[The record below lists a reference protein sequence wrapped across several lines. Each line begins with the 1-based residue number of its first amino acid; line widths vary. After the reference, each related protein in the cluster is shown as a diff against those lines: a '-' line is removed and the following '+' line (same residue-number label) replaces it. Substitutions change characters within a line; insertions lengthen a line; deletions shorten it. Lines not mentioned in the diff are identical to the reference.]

1 MKETRYCPN
10 CATEMQTISKSARK
24 IMNKIL
30 KKELNYFWRCPDCG
44 VREEAD
50 EAPDSLI
57 IKTNDNGT
65 KSTGYYDSSEDNI
78 IYDYI
83 QQKQSSEG
91 TRD

>member
-10 CATEMQTISKSARK
+10 CATEMQTISKIARK

-50 EAPDSLI
+50 EPQDNQV
-57 IKTNDNGT
+57 IKVNKNEKNGGT
-65 KSTGYYDSSEDNI
+65 KSYYDCSEEDI
-78 IYDYI
+78 IYHYI
-83 QQKQSSEG
+83 QQKDPS
-91 TRD
+91 